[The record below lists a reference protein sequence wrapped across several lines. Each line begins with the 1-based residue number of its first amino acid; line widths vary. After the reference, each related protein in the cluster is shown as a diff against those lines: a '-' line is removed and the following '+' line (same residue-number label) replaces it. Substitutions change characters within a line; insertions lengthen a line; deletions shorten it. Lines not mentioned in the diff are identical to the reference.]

1 MLSLKIFILREVSKD
16 TVNYDDVI
24 IRRRKCME
32 CLRTQYTKE
41 EDYDN
46 DKEAAMIVY
55 EYKNKP
61 WLQNNRK
68 E

>member
-1 MLSLKIFILREVSKD
+1 MVCKYCGGKLKVTD

-24 IRRRKCME
+24 IRRRKCIE
-32 CLRTQYTKE
+32 CLKTQYTKE

-46 DKEAAMIVY
+46 DKEAARIVY

-61 WLQNNRK
+61 WLQNNNKK